1 MSPSL
6 SLSCRLTVLRDL
18 AASHLLRWR
27 PVRYAFSCCYIL
39 TGTWSC
45 QWTEQLTAIETSRTF
60 LAPRPL
66 LPIPSVKP
74 GAASRGFLEMQSSS
88 PVVHGAGSQP
98 LGRDLTS
105 YCLCRRCCHRSL
117 CTTTCVSPIACRTPL
132 VVQVASA
139 AAWLQLP
146 SYARRRPGGLSRCPR
161 CLCAKT
167 NSRPPPCTRSPAFAA
182 PC

>member
-1 MSPSL
+1 MPSPA
-6 SLSCRLTVLRDL
+6 V
-18 AASHLLRWR
+18 
-27 PVRYAFSCCYIL
+27 IL
-39 TGTWSC
+39 TGTWPC

-74 GAASRGFLEMQSSS
+74 GAASRGFLEMPSS
-88 PVVHGAGSQP
+88 PAVHGAGSP
-98 LGRDLTS
+98 SLGHDLTS
-105 YCLCRRCCHRSL
+105 YCFCHRRCCHRSL
-117 CTTTCVSPIACRTPL
+117 CTTTCVSHIACRTPL
-132 VVQVASA
+132 VAQVASA
-139 AAWLQLP
+139 AARLLLP
-146 SYARRRPGGLSRCPR
+146 SYARRRHGGLLRCPR